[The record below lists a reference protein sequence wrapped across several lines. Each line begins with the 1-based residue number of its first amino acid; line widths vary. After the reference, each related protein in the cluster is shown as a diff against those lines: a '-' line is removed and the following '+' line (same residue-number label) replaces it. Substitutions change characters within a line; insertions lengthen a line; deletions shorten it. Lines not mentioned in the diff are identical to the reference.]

1 MPVSQLLVEG
11 KLDLELLQVILA
23 GNPVVASGGSKDS
36 LAPQAR
42 NRRQETRTNTVCYVR
57 DRDFD
62 SEPPGQTDGP
72 TEDRRHAGTVLGWRW
87 CRHEIESYL
96 LEPPLVTAAT
106 GWDMAEYTS
115 QLLQAARQIRHYQ
128 IARWAIGNARRNLPP
143 HYDLRTRPDEANDR
157 DFFLPSDL
165 GEEPIGD
172 WVRQHIAAF
181 FRRVQNSLGPDAVE
195 RSLADYAGRISEE
208 RLRSPADVL
217 LWCSGKDLFAA
228 LAPWLQRQGSD
239 PGKVRAQ
246 VRDWIRGHPDE
257 TLTHLPEWAS
267 FRQTLRAYSVA
278 GQP

>member
-11 KLDLELLQVILA
+11 KLDLELLQAVLA

-42 NRRQETRTNTVCYVR
+42 NRRQETRTDTVCYVR

-62 SEPPGQTDGP
+62 TDPPGQTDRP
-72 TEDRRHAGTVLGWRW
+72 TEDRHHRGAVLGWRW

-96 LEPPLVTAAT
+96 LEPALVAAAT
-106 GWDMAEYTS
+106 GWDVAEYTS
-115 QLLQAARQIRHYQ
+115 QLLQAAGRIRHYQ
-128 IARWAIGNARRNLPP
+128 VARRVIGNARRNLPP
-143 HYDLRTRPDEANDR
+143 HYDLRTRPDEADDH
-157 DFFLPSDL
+157 DFFLPADL
-165 GEEPIGD
+165 GEEAIAG
-172 WVRQHIAAF
+172 WARRHIATF
-181 FRRVQNSLGPDAVE
+181 FRRVQDTLAPDAVD
-195 RSLADYAGRISEE
+195 RSLADCAARLSEE
-208 RLRSPADVL
+208 RLRSPAEVL

-228 LAPWLQRQGSD
+228 LAPWLQNQGSD

-246 VRDWIRGHPDE
+246 VRDWVRGHPDE

-267 FRQTLRAYSVA
+267 FRQALRAYPAA